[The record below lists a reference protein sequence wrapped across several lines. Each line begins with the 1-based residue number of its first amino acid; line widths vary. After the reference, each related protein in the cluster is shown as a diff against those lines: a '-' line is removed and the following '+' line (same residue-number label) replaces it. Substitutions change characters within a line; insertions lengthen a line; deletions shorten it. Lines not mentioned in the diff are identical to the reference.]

1 MMSDVTLEASPVYR
15 NLAHKS
21 AVLGL
26 TPIDL
31 PFVFVPGNIILVA
44 GVFIG
49 FSSLWGV
56 LASLSIAAALVA
68 FKWRKPEHYLET
80 SLLAAF
86 TPRRFSHKERDVL
99 LRPFPLDKR
108 GARR

>member
-1 MMSDVTLEASPVYR
+1 MDDLELELSPVYR
-15 NLAHKS
+15 NLTHKS

-31 PFVFVPGNIILVA
+31 PFIFVPGNLVLLA

-56 LASLSIAAALVA
+56 LVSVAIAAALIA
-68 FKWRKPEHYLET
+68 FKWRKPDDYLET
-80 SLLAAF
+80 TLAVAF
-86 TPRRFSHKERDVL
+86 TPRRLSHKARDVL
-99 LRPFPLDKR
+99 LRPFPLDEK
-108 GARR
+108 GAPR

>member
-1 MMSDVTLEASPVYR
+1 MDDVPLESSPVYR
-15 NLAHKS
+15 NLSHKS

-31 PFVFVPGNIILVA
+31 PFIFVPGNLVLVA

-56 LASLSIAAALVA
+56 LVSASIAAALIA
-68 FKWRKPEHYLET
+68 FKWRRPEHYLET
-80 SLLAAF
+80 SLLVAF
-86 TPRRFSHKERDVL
+86 TPRRFSHKERDVV
-99 LRPFPLDKR
+99 LRPFPLDER
-108 GARR
+108 GLRR

>member
-1 MMSDVTLEASPVYR
+1 MVDAPLDISPVYR
-15 NLAHKS
+15 NLTHKS
-21 AVLGL
+21 SVLGL

-31 PFVFVPGNIILVA
+31 PFIFIPGNLVLLTSVFV
-44 GVFIG
+44 G

-56 LASLSIAAALVA
+56 LASASIGAALVA

-80 SLLAAF
+80 AIVVAF
-86 TPRRFSHKERDVL
+86 TPRRLSHKERDIM
-99 LRPFPLDKR
+99 LRPFPIDRR

>member
-1 MMSDVTLEASPVYR
+1 MSDVPLDMSPVFR

-21 AVLGL
+21 SVLGL

-31 PFVFVPGNIILVA
+31 PFVFVPGNVVLLA

-56 LASLSIAAALVA
+56 LVSLAIAAALVA
-68 FKWRKPEHYLET
+68 FKWRKPDDYLET
-80 SLLAAF
+80 MLVVAF
-86 TPRRFSHKERDVL
+86 TPRRFGHKARDVL
-99 LRPFPLDKR
+99 LRPFPLDHR
-108 GARR
+108 GHPR